1 MMNSIERSSKYPIE
15 EINTSYDD
23 KFITSGAYG
32 RSKFNKKHLLNAKI
46 PGITHKPM
54 ILK

>member
-1 MMNSIERSSKYPIE
+1 MNSIERSAKYPIE

-23 KFITSGAYG
+23 KFMTSGVYS
-32 RSKFNKKHLLNAKI
+32 RSKFNKKYLLNAKI
-46 PGITHKPM
+46 PSITHKPM